1 MSHSEEL
8 IEGCRQEVDSIDK
21 EIVQNIVRRMGVV
34 KQIAEYKKLDDLPIV
49 DEVRENKVIDMV
61 RDFTDGLVTDD
72 TRDAMKESMRRIF
85 TTIIEES
92 RRCEITHKLGETV
105 NTAVYVGVPNP
116 NSLFSI
122 DSGSVFKKLDELIDI
137 TKKGDD
143 WERQSYID
151 KMRTAAVR
159 LHSSLAQI
167 NEIFEIH
174 RRLDQAGISINDDQK
189 FGVVI
194 DHSKEFLALS
204 KEERESKR
212 YELPEAVSIWICDFS
227 LPDSKEGEYIDEWA
241 LYSRNAIKSGTTVP
255 IFTKN
260 KYIMISLPQF
270 KKSAGEIKDSV
281 DAWLYLLNHAG
292 DGKELPDFGNKI
304 LEEALERIKVDNA
317 DDELLTRQEK
327 DMVTK
332 EEFSTIVASR
342 VLKEL
347 AKARTEAQAEG
358 LAEGRA
364 EGREKGLAEG
374 RAEGRE
380 KGLAEGR
387 AEGRSEGID
396 ILESLGVSSDLIEKA
411 RKIAAEKAKE
421 SPSKP

>member
-49 DEVRENKVIDMV
+49 DVGRENKVIDMV

-72 TRDAMKESMRRIF
+72 TKDAMKESMRRIF

-105 NTAVYVGVPNP
+105 NTAVYVGAPNP

-122 DSGSVFKKLDELIDI
+122 DSGIVFKKLDELIDT

-174 RRLDQAGISINDDQK
+174 RRLDQAGICINADQK

-194 DHSKEFLALS
+194 DHTKEFL
-204 KEERESKR
+204 
-212 YELPEAVSIWICDFS
+212 LPEGMTTCVKYNVVYDGSAKYILCSDKDSTVSMDGNGKFYVLTEVTHDAFEHYFSDNEKVAVELFEIVQTIENYGLDETHIKKSNTRLELANDKTVKDIVDAFDKMTDEVKTYAKCLVS
-227 LPDSKEGEYIDEWA
+227 YID
-241 LYSRNAIKSGTTVP
+241 
-255 IFTKN
+255 
-260 KYIMISLPQF
+260 
-270 KKSAGEIKDSV
+270 
-281 DAWLYLLNHAG
+281 
-292 DGKELPDFGNKI
+292 
-304 LEEALERIKVDNA
+304 
-317 DDELLTRQEK
+317 
-327 DMVTK
+327 
-332 EEFSTIVASR
+332 R
-342 VLKEL
+342 VLKKNTN
-347 AKARTEAQAEG
+347 A
-358 LAEGRA
+358 
-364 EGREKGLAEG
+364 
-374 RAEGRE
+374 
-380 KGLAEGR
+380 
-387 AEGRSEGID
+387 
-396 ILESLGVSSDLIEKA
+396 
-411 RKIAAEKAKE
+411 
-421 SPSKP
+421 

>member
-1 MSHSEEL
+1 MHSEEL
-8 IEGCRQEVDSIDK
+8 IEGCRQEVNSIDK

-34 KQIAEYKKLDDLPIV
+34 KQIAEYKKLDDLPIL
-49 DEVRENKVIDMV
+49 DEDREHQVIDMV

-105 NTAVYVGVPNP
+105 NTAVYVGAPNP

-122 DSGSVFKKLDELIDI
+122 DSGSVFKKLDELIDT

-194 DHSKEFLALS
+194 DHSKEFL
-204 KEERESKR
+204 
-212 YELPEAVSIWICDFS
+212 LPEGLTTCVKYHVVYDGSVKYVLCSDNEATVSMDGNGKFYVLTDVIKDRFDHYFPETENVAVELFEIVQTIENYGLDEHHIKKSNGCLDLAHDNTVKNIVDAFDKMTDEVKTYAKCLVS
-227 LPDSKEGEYIDEWA
+227 YID
-241 LYSRNAIKSGTTVP
+241 RVNKKNMINA
-255 IFTKN
+255 
-260 KYIMISLPQF
+260 
-270 KKSAGEIKDSV
+270 
-281 DAWLYLLNHAG
+281 
-292 DGKELPDFGNKI
+292 
-304 LEEALERIKVDNA
+304 
-317 DDELLTRQEK
+317 
-327 DMVTK
+327 
-332 EEFSTIVASR
+332 
-342 VLKEL
+342 
-347 AKARTEAQAEG
+347 
-358 LAEGRA
+358 
-364 EGREKGLAEG
+364 
-374 RAEGRE
+374 
-380 KGLAEGR
+380 
-387 AEGRSEGID
+387 
-396 ILESLGVSSDLIEKA
+396 
-411 RKIAAEKAKE
+411 
-421 SPSKP
+421 

>member
-1 MSHSEEL
+1 MHSEEL
-8 IEGCRQEVDSIDK
+8 IEGCRQEVNSIDK

-49 DEVRENKVIDMV
+49 DAVREHKVIDMV

-105 NTAVYVGVPNP
+105 NTAVYVGAPNP

-122 DSGSVFKKLDELIDI
+122 DSGSVFKKLDELIDT

-194 DHSKEFLALS
+194 DHSKEFL
-204 KEERESKR
+204 
-212 YELPEAVSIWICDFS
+212 LPEGLTTCVKYHVVYDGSVKYVLCSDNEATVSMDGNGKFYVLTDVIKDRFDHYFPETENVAVELFEIVQTIENYGLDEHHIKKSNGCLDLAHDNTVKNIVDAFDKMTDEVKTYAKCLVS
-227 LPDSKEGEYIDEWA
+227 YID
-241 LYSRNAIKSGTTVP
+241 RVNKKNMINA
-255 IFTKN
+255 
-260 KYIMISLPQF
+260 
-270 KKSAGEIKDSV
+270 
-281 DAWLYLLNHAG
+281 
-292 DGKELPDFGNKI
+292 
-304 LEEALERIKVDNA
+304 
-317 DDELLTRQEK
+317 
-327 DMVTK
+327 
-332 EEFSTIVASR
+332 
-342 VLKEL
+342 
-347 AKARTEAQAEG
+347 
-358 LAEGRA
+358 
-364 EGREKGLAEG
+364 
-374 RAEGRE
+374 
-380 KGLAEGR
+380 
-387 AEGRSEGID
+387 
-396 ILESLGVSSDLIEKA
+396 
-411 RKIAAEKAKE
+411 
-421 SPSKP
+421 

>member
-1 MSHSEEL
+1 MHSEEL
-8 IEGCRQEVDSIDK
+8 IEGCRQEVNSIDK

-34 KQIAEYKKLDDLPIV
+34 KQIAEYKKLDDLPIL
-49 DEVRENKVIDMV
+49 DAVREHKVIDMV

-105 NTAVYVGVPNP
+105 NTAVYVGAPNP

-122 DSGSVFKKLDELIDI
+122 DSGSVFKKLDELIDT

-194 DHSKEFLALS
+194 DHSKEFL
-204 KEERESKR
+204 
-212 YELPEAVSIWICDFS
+212 LPEGLTTCVKYHVVYDGSVKYVLCSDNEATVSMDGNGKFYVLTDVIKDRFDHYFPETENVAVELFEIVQTIENYGLDEHHIKKSNGCLDLAHDNTVKNIVDAFDKMTDEVKTYAKCLVS
-227 LPDSKEGEYIDEWA
+227 YID
-241 LYSRNAIKSGTTVP
+241 RVNKKNMINA
-255 IFTKN
+255 
-260 KYIMISLPQF
+260 
-270 KKSAGEIKDSV
+270 
-281 DAWLYLLNHAG
+281 
-292 DGKELPDFGNKI
+292 
-304 LEEALERIKVDNA
+304 
-317 DDELLTRQEK
+317 
-327 DMVTK
+327 
-332 EEFSTIVASR
+332 
-342 VLKEL
+342 
-347 AKARTEAQAEG
+347 
-358 LAEGRA
+358 
-364 EGREKGLAEG
+364 
-374 RAEGRE
+374 
-380 KGLAEGR
+380 
-387 AEGRSEGID
+387 
-396 ILESLGVSSDLIEKA
+396 
-411 RKIAAEKAKE
+411 
-421 SPSKP
+421 

>member
-49 DEVRENKVIDMV
+49 DEARENKVIDMV

-105 NTAVYVGVPNP
+105 NTAVYVGAPNP

-122 DSGSVFKKLDELIDI
+122 DSGSVFKKLDELIDT

-167 NEIFEIH
+167 NDIFEIH
-174 RRLDQAGISINDDQK
+174 RRLVTAGICIDTDCK
-189 FGVVI
+189 YGTVI
-194 DHSKEFLALS
+194 DHTNEFI
-204 KEERESKR
+204 
-212 YELPEAVSIWICDFS
+212 LPEDMTTCVKYETAASATNRIVQYFLCSDNKATVSMDGEGNFYVLADVNNYDGFFDFCNKVKKQVTLSEIVQSIENYGIDGDQLNIPNKCIS
-227 LPDSKEGEYIDEWA
+227 LSNDKTVKDIVNAFDKMTDDVKVYAKCLVSYID
-241 LYSRNAIKSGTTVP
+241 
-255 IFTKN
+255 
-260 KYIMISLPQF
+260 
-270 KKSAGEIKDSV
+270 
-281 DAWLYLLNHAG
+281 
-292 DGKELPDFGNKI
+292 
-304 LEEALERIKVDNA
+304 
-317 DDELLTRQEK
+317 
-327 DMVTK
+327 
-332 EEFSTIVASR
+332 R
-342 VLKEL
+342 VLK
-347 AKARTEAQAEG
+347 KNTNT
-358 LAEGRA
+358 
-364 EGREKGLAEG
+364 
-374 RAEGRE
+374 
-380 KGLAEGR
+380 
-387 AEGRSEGID
+387 
-396 ILESLGVSSDLIEKA
+396 
-411 RKIAAEKAKE
+411 
-421 SPSKP
+421 

>member
-8 IEGCRQEVDSIDK
+8 IEGCRKEVDSIDK

-49 DEVRENKVIDMV
+49 DVGRESKVIDMA

-105 NTAVYVGVPNP
+105 NTAVYVGAPNP

-122 DSGSVFKKLDELIDI
+122 DSGSVFKKLDELIDT

-143 WERQSYID
+143 WQRQSYID

-189 FGVVI
+189 FGIVI
-194 DHSKEFLALS
+194 DHSKEFL
-204 KEERESKR
+204 
-212 YELPEAVSIWICDFS
+212 
-227 LPDSKEGEYIDEWA
+227 LPDGMTTCVKYHIVYDGSAKYALCSDKDSTVSMDGNGKFYVLTEVTHDVFEHYFTENQNAAVELFEIVQTIENYGLDETHIKKSNTRLELANDKTVKDIVDAFDKMTDEVKTYAKCLVSYID
-241 LYSRNAIKSGTTVP
+241 
-255 IFTKN
+255 
-260 KYIMISLPQF
+260 
-270 KKSAGEIKDSV
+270 
-281 DAWLYLLNHAG
+281 
-292 DGKELPDFGNKI
+292 
-304 LEEALERIKVDNA
+304 
-317 DDELLTRQEK
+317 
-327 DMVTK
+327 
-332 EEFSTIVASR
+332 R
-342 VLKEL
+342 VLKKNT
-347 AKARTEAQAEG
+347 KA
-358 LAEGRA
+358 
-364 EGREKGLAEG
+364 
-374 RAEGRE
+374 
-380 KGLAEGR
+380 
-387 AEGRSEGID
+387 
-396 ILESLGVSSDLIEKA
+396 
-411 RKIAAEKAKE
+411 
-421 SPSKP
+421 

>member
-8 IEGCRQEVDSIDK
+8 IEGCRQEVNSIDK

-49 DEVRENKVIDMV
+49 DEARENKVIDMA

-105 NTAVYVGVPNP
+105 NTAVYVGAPNP

-122 DSGSVFKKLDELIDI
+122 DSGSVFKKLDELIDT

-174 RRLDQAGISINDDQK
+174 RRLDQAGICINADQK

-194 DHSKEFLALS
+194 DHTKEFL
-204 KEERESKR
+204 
-212 YELPEAVSIWICDFS
+212 LPEGLTTCVKYNVVYDGSAKYVLCSDNAATVSMDGNGKFYVLTEVIKDCFDHYFRENENVAVELFEIVQTIENYGLDETHIKKSNSCLDLANDKTVKDIVDAFDKMTDEVKTYAKCLVS
-227 LPDSKEGEYIDEWA
+227 YID
-241 LYSRNAIKSGTTVP
+241 
-255 IFTKN
+255 
-260 KYIMISLPQF
+260 
-270 KKSAGEIKDSV
+270 
-281 DAWLYLLNHAG
+281 
-292 DGKELPDFGNKI
+292 
-304 LEEALERIKVDNA
+304 
-317 DDELLTRQEK
+317 
-327 DMVTK
+327 
-332 EEFSTIVASR
+332 R
-342 VLKEL
+342 VLK
-347 AKARTEAQAEG
+347 KNTNT
-358 LAEGRA
+358 
-364 EGREKGLAEG
+364 
-374 RAEGRE
+374 
-380 KGLAEGR
+380 
-387 AEGRSEGID
+387 
-396 ILESLGVSSDLIEKA
+396 
-411 RKIAAEKAKE
+411 
-421 SPSKP
+421 

>member
-1 MSHSEEL
+1 MAHVEEL

-49 DEVRENKVIDMV
+49 DEVREKKVIDMA

-72 TRDAMKESMRRIF
+72 TRDEMNESMKRIF

-105 NTAVYVGVPNP
+105 NTAVYVGAPNP

-143 WERQSYID
+143 WQRQSYID

-174 RRLDQAGISINDDQK
+174 RRLDQAGICIDADKK

-194 DHSKEFLALS
+194 DHSKEFL
-204 KEERESKR
+204 
-212 YELPEAVSIWICDFS
+212 LPEGMTTCVKYHVVYDGSVKYALCSDKESTVSMD
-227 LPDSKEGEYIDEWA
+227 
-241 LYSRNAIKSGTTVP
+241 
-255 IFTKN
+255 
-260 KYIMISLPQF
+260 
-270 KKSAGEIKDSV
+270 
-281 DAWLYLLNHAG
+281 G
-292 DGKELPDFGNKI
+292 DGKFY
-304 LEEALERIKVDNA
+304 V
-317 DDELLTRQEK
+317 LTE
-327 DMVTK
+327 VTK
-332 EEFSTIVASR
+332 DCFDHYFHENENVTVELSDIVQTIENYGLDEHHIKKSSGCLELANDKTVKDIVDAFDTMVADVKTYAKCLVSYIDR
-342 VLKEL
+342 VLK
-347 AKARTEAQAEG
+347 RNNQT
-358 LAEGRA
+358 
-364 EGREKGLAEG
+364 
-374 RAEGRE
+374 
-380 KGLAEGR
+380 
-387 AEGRSEGID
+387 
-396 ILESLGVSSDLIEKA
+396 
-411 RKIAAEKAKE
+411 
-421 SPSKP
+421 

>member
-8 IEGCRQEVDSIDK
+8 IEGCRQDIDGIDK

-49 DEVRENKVIDMV
+49 DAVREHKVIAMV

-72 TRDAMKESMRRIF
+72 TKDAMKESMRRIF

-105 NTAVYVGVPNP
+105 NTAVYVGAPNP

-122 DSGSVFKKLDELIDI
+122 DSGSVFKKLDELIDT

-174 RRLDQAGISINDDQK
+174 RRLDQAGININGDQK

-194 DHSKEFLALS
+194 DHSKEFL
-204 KEERESKR
+204 
-212 YELPEAVSIWICDFS
+212 LPEGLTTCVKYHVVYDGSVKYVLCSDSAATVSMDGNGKFYV
-227 LPDSKEGEYIDEWA
+227 LTD
-241 LYSRNAIKSGTTVP
+241 V
-255 IFTKN
+255 
-260 KYIMISLPQF
+260 
-270 KKSAGEIKDSV
+270 IKDSFDHYFHETENVAV
-281 DAWLYLLNHAG
+281 DLFEIVQTIENYGLDETHIKKSNGCLDLAHDNTV
-292 DGKELPDFGNKI
+292 KNI
-304 LEEALERIKVDNA
+304 VEAFVKMT
-317 DDELLTRQEK
+317 DEVKTYAKCLVSYIDRTLKKNTK
-327 DMVTK
+327 D
-332 EEFSTIVASR
+332 
-342 VLKEL
+342 
-347 AKARTEAQAEG
+347 
-358 LAEGRA
+358 
-364 EGREKGLAEG
+364 
-374 RAEGRE
+374 
-380 KGLAEGR
+380 
-387 AEGRSEGID
+387 
-396 ILESLGVSSDLIEKA
+396 
-411 RKIAAEKAKE
+411 
-421 SPSKP
+421 

>member
-8 IEGCRQEVDSIDK
+8 IEGCRQEVNSIDK

-49 DEVRENKVIDMV
+49 DERREHKVIDMV

-105 NTAVYVGVPNP
+105 NTPVYVGAPNP

-122 DSGSVFKKLDELIDI
+122 DSGSVFKKLDELIDT

-174 RRLDQAGISINDDQK
+174 RRLDQAGINIDADKK

-194 DHSKEFLALS
+194 DHSKEFL
-204 KEERESKR
+204 
-212 YELPEAVSIWICDFS
+212 LPEGMTTCVKDHVVYDGSVKYVLCSDKESTVSMDGNGKFYV
-227 LPDSKEGEYIDEWA
+227 LTD
-241 LYSRNAIKSGTTVP
+241 V
-255 IFTKN
+255 
-260 KYIMISLPQF
+260 
-270 KKSAGEIKDSV
+270 IKDSFDYYFRETEYVAVELSDIVQTIENYGLDEHHIKKSNGCLDLAHDNTVKNIV
-281 DAWLYLLNHAG
+281 DAF
-292 DGKELPDFGNKI
+292 DKMT
-304 LEEALERIKVDNA
+304 
-317 DDELLTRQEK
+317 DEVKTYAKCLVSYIDRTLKRNTK
-327 DMVTK
+327 D
-332 EEFSTIVASR
+332 
-342 VLKEL
+342 
-347 AKARTEAQAEG
+347 
-358 LAEGRA
+358 
-364 EGREKGLAEG
+364 
-374 RAEGRE
+374 
-380 KGLAEGR
+380 
-387 AEGRSEGID
+387 
-396 ILESLGVSSDLIEKA
+396 
-411 RKIAAEKAKE
+411 
-421 SPSKP
+421 